1 MNRFTL
7 IAHSFLTLWRK
18 KICLNSLDRSFKTLS
33 ESHEF
38 QPILFKNSG
47 TVISQST
54 VNIVF
59 FERWNHSTLIAYNFL
74 TLCCIQLQL
83 VSSGR
88 AFKIPSESYEF
99 QPILFRNGG
108 TVIYQTTV
116 HIDFFERW
124 NYSTLI
130 AYNFFTLCCIQL
142 QLISSERAF
151 KTLSESHEFQPISFK
166 NSGTVIS
173 QSTVNIVFLSN
184 GTIQFNFD
192 CL

>member
-1 MNRFTL
+1 M
-7 IAHSFLTLWRK
+7 
-18 KICLNSLDRSFKTLS
+18 
-33 ESHEF
+33 
-38 QPILFKNSG
+38 
-47 TVISQST
+47 
-54 VNIVF
+54 
-59 FERWNHSTLIAYNFL
+59 IAYNFL

-173 QSTVNIVFLSN
+173 QSTVNIVFLDASTHLYKRLCPSIRPSVHRSVRLSVTSFF
-184 GTIQFNFD
+184 GG
-192 CL
+192 LK